1 MRDTGTGVETA
12 MIKEFARKL
21 TMKRIKR
28 MERMK
33 RMSAAKLLPACV
45 LCLLLPAACDD
56 IIVPDPV
63 DPEFGTNRFDSR
75 ERETALGDMIC
86 DGIMWY
92 VNNVNPGRPDRAIA
106 RLNADEGG
114 DTSTGDDA
122 DNDGGADNGTDDET
136 DNEASGGDEDAD
148 DGGGESAEGGDS
160 EDKSTE
166 GEDGE
171 GSGGD
176 STPASYAADFGVL
189 NGGIFEYGLRKGQ
202 ITSDMIAGMLK
213 GDALVIITITS
224 KQVCELF
231 EWLASL
237 RLGENAWA
245 QVSEE
250 VRFKIDWSSGI
261 GKVLDLKIKGM
272 PVDPNDENTLYR
284 IVTGEVP
291 VFGKAN
297 NHMEHYY
304 PLFYANQHK
313 AVVIDVTVAKAVEE
327 YVASRRQ
334 PYQPEIDGRIV
345 VDLAGETVSD
355 AE

>member
-1 MRDTGTGVETA
+1 MRDTGIGVETA

-21 TMKRIKR
+21 TMKRMKTMKR
-28 MERMK
+28 METMKRMN

-75 ERETALGDMIC
+75 ERETALGDMVC

-106 RLNADEGG
+106 GLNADEGEVG
-114 DTSTGDDA
+114 NTDDDA
-122 DNDGGADNGTDDET
+122 DNDGGADNAPDDET
-136 DNEASGGDEDAD
+136 DNEAADGAEDAG
-148 DGGGESAEGGDS
+148 DGGGGGGGDS
-160 EDKSTE
+160 
-166 GEDGE
+166 
-171 GSGGD
+171 GGG
-176 STPASYAADFGVL
+176 STPANYAADFGVL

-224 KQVCELF
+224 KQVCALF

-345 VDLAGETVSD
+345 VDIAGETVSD

>member
-12 MIKEFARKL
+12 MTKEFARKL

-28 MERMK
+28 MEIMKRIK
-33 RMSAAKLLPACV
+33 RMSAAKLLPAYI
-45 LCLLLPAACDD
+45 LCLLLAAACDD

-92 VNNVNPGRPDRAIA
+92 VNNVNPGRPDRAIS
-106 RLNADEGG
+106 RLSADEGEAA
-114 DTSTGDDA
+114 DDDA
-122 DNDGGADNGTDDET
+122 DNDGDASNATDDEAA
-136 DNEASGGDEDAD
+136 DGVEDAG

-160 EDKSTE
+160 EDESAK

-202 ITSDMIAGMLK
+202 ITSDMIGGMLK